1 MKKIR
6 DNDFKFIEVNFQYKN
21 EIITIKSEPFNTL
34 ENIKMKAIKKMINI
48 PKNDLYCFYLG
59 IDISKNK
66 DKKIGDLFSHCD
78 KVTIKLNS
86 KEKKNNNYYLL
97 NNKNEYKKKSN
108 KNSNNEIT
116 NISTIYS
123 SKKLNIKTLIIK
135 DKNSID
141 SERKN
146 VEILFKNKIKFLTSK
161 DKDKNNSLPL
171 INKSFF
177 SISKDN
183 NNDAKYICRCNKNK
197 IFNYCKNCL
206 MLLCNDCK
214 ISEKHNNHIMIQLN
228 DDNYIKDIID
238 YSNNIQKDII
248 NNINFH
254 KTLLEKINILSLDSL
269 SKYRENAIEK
279 YKKMIDKYIFITNKI
294 EIYLNKKGYE
304 KKKELDIE
312 NFNILLNKLNQE
324 IIDLKEK
331 TRNKNIEFN
340 DLEII
345 FYEISNREQ
354 MLLNFKK
361 NILKYYIINE
371 INIKINSSIKL
382 FEKIID
388 KLTGNNIFFNLDNKY
403 HKELIDLKLIKPLK
417 KIKDEKDET
426 KQIIIGGHEISKD
439 ILCKRRNNIFRT
451 S

>member
-1 MKKIR
+1 MFI
-6 DNDFKFIEVNFQYKN
+6 NSFAKFI
-21 EIITIKSEPFNTL
+21 FN
-34 ENIKMKAIKKMINI
+34 
-48 PKNDLYCFYLG
+48 D
-59 IDISKNK
+59 
-66 DKKIGDLFSHCD
+66 
-78 KVTIKLNS
+78 
-86 KEKKNNNYYLL
+86 YY
-97 NNKNEYKKKSN
+97 
-108 KNSNNEIT
+108 
-116 NISTIYS
+116 
-123 SKKLNIKTLIIK
+123 
-135 DKNSID
+135 
-141 SERKN
+141 
-146 VEILFKNKIKFLTSK
+146 
-161 DKDKNNSLPL
+161 
-171 INKSFF
+171 
-177 SISKDN
+177 
-183 NNDAKYICRCNKNK
+183 
-197 IFNYCKNCL
+197 
-206 MLLCNDCK
+206 
-214 ISEKHNNHIMIQLN
+214 
-228 DDNYIKDIID
+228 
-238 YSNNIQKDII
+238 
-248 NNINFH
+248 
-254 KTLLEKINILSLDSL
+254 ILSLDSL

-279 YKKMIDKYIFITNKI
+279 YKKMIDKYIFITHKI
-294 EIYLNKKGYE
+294 EIYLNNKGYE

-417 KIKDEKDET
+417 KTKDEKDET
-426 KQIIIGGHEISKD
+426 KQIIIVGHEISKN